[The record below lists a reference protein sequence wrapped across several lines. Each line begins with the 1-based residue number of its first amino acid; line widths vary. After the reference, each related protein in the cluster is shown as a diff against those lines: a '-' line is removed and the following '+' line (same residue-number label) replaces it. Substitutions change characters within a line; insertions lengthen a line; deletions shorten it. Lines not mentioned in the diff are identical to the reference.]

1 MNNCIRNSEAT
12 SVKNLKRCGESPVF
26 MRVPRPL
33 LRGYPSRSVI
43 SCSRIQSIAP
53 SYLTLTYDRKQ
64 MITNNIM
71 AERVG
76 FEPTLPFRV
85 NTLSKRAPSA
95 TRPSLRRSLG
105 VPRSGRLYLPAGA
118 RLRRRSLVSFYG
130 LERDS
135 ANSEEGEETGE

>member
-76 FEPTLPFRV
+76 FEFTL
-85 NTLSKRAPSA
+85 KRSFNNIER
-95 TRPSLRRSLG
+95 T
-105 VPRSGRLYLPAGA
+105 AGNVKQWKA
-118 RLRRRSLVSFYG
+118 VIS
-130 LERDS
+130 S
-135 ANSEEGEETGE
+135 ANGSQTDHG